1 MTVTA
6 EVRAE
11 LAKLNPSSIIELFEV
26 KTSARLHGACEIY
39 RFHSGVN
46 AKSVSGHVV
55 WGGNTYYAWPVEAD
69 GFEYTGKGTLPRPT
83 VRIANVDGSITAVL
97 IEINQFS
104 YGSDLTGA
112 EVKRIRTL
120 ARFLDAVNFEN
131 DTNPFGTPDPTASL
145 PEEIYYIDR
154 KSVETNQFIEFELA
168 CSFDLAGVRVPKR
181 QTINNVCQWL
191 YRGGECGYTGSSFF
205 DENDNSVSSES
216 QDVCGKRL
224 KSCEARFGAGNEL
237 PFGSFPG
244 VGQYN
249 F

>member
-1 MTVTA
+1 MAVTNS
-6 EVRAE
+6 VRAE

-69 GFEYTGKGTLPRPT
+69 GFEYSGQGTLPRPKI
-83 VRIANVDGSITAVL
+83 RISNIDGSITAVL
-97 IEINQFS
+97 LEVNQFT
-104 YGSDLTGA
+104 YGSDLVNA

-131 DTNPFGTPDPTASL
+131 DINPFGTPDPLATL
-145 PEEIYYIDR
+145 PDEIYFIDR
-154 KSVETNQFIEFELA
+154 KSAETREIVEFELVA
-168 CSFDLAGVRVPKR
+168 TFDLAGVRAPKR
-181 QTINNVCQWL
+181 QTISNICQWI
-191 YRGGECGYTGSSFF
+191 YRSTDCTYSGTAYF

-216 QDVCGKRL
+216 LDVCGKRL
-224 KSCEARFGAGNEL
+224 TSCEARFGQNNEL
-237 PFGSFPG
+237 PFGSFPAAG
-244 VGQYN
+244 KYN
-249 F
+249 Y

>member
-1 MTVTA
+1 MAVTA
-6 EVRAE
+6 AVRAE

-26 KTSARLHGACEIY
+26 KTSARLHGACEVY

-69 GFEYTGKGTLPRPT
+69 GFEYSGQGSLPRPK

-97 IEINQFS
+97 LEVNQFS
-104 YGSDLTGA
+104 HGSDLLGA

-131 DTNPFGTPDPTASL
+131 DVNPFGTPDSASSL
-145 PEEIYYIDR
+145 PDEIYYIDR
-154 KSVETNQFIEFELA
+154 KSVETRDVVEFEL
-168 CSFDLAGVRVPKR
+168 CSTFDLAGIRAPKR
-181 QTINNVCQWL
+181 QTINNICQWI
-191 YRGGECGYTGSSFF
+191 YRGTDCGYSGTSYF
-205 DENDNSVSSES
+205 DENDNSVSLES
-216 QDVCGKRL
+216 QDICGKRL
-224 KSCEARFGAGNEL
+224 TSCKARFGATNQL

-244 VGQYN
+244 VGKYDY
-249 F
+249 